1 MLQGILLI
9 HGGNA
14 METKTIGKVTATE
27 NKPTT
32 YNTIRF
38 WLAENEQIRI
48 FDVVRVRHVEDS
60 YTYAIVCDLQ
70 FITDSAG
77 HLANYVS
84 SDFGDV
90 GATPANRRLG
100 TTIAEAEVLYN
111 SKDIEMPVRDS
122 APVETADAEGVRKAL
137 GLLGFK
143 SPIPAG
149 YISMSYG
156 LEVPIEFEAKYL
168 VGPEGAHLN
177 IAGISGLATKTS
189 YAMFLMNALQQRMQ
203 DKVSMILLNVKG
215 SDLLAIDEPPKKQL
229 SAEDIAEWKRCGL
242 EPIPF
247 QNVKYLYPYSAK
259 KTQSSFSNTSLANLG
274 AAILTKQHGEDRAFN
289 YFYDVETM
297 KEKMG
302 LLLADVDD
310 PTNTLEQMCDQIR
323 GIQASS
329 WEAFRAEIERRTRPG
344 QQGGSPI
351 PAQSWRKFRRFLQT
365 RTTNPLFV
373 EPSLTNAKERRQ
385 KLVADAVRQL
395 RPGEVLVVDIEPLPD
410 YLQCLVVGDIVST
423 VRNIKLGEDDQVEPS
438 DLGKVIIFADEL
450 NKYAPKSDT
459 GGRSLTNV
467 LLEVTERGRSLGII
481 MFGAEQFR
489 SAVHDR
495 ILGNCSTNAYGRTS
509 PVEMA
514 KCPDY
519 KFFPDSH
526 KASITRLVQGS
537 LLLQHAVFKTHLIKV
552 RFPFP
557 CYYKEDVAQ

>member
-1 MLQGILLI
+1 
-9 HGGNA
+9 
-14 METKTIGKVTATE
+14 
-27 NKPTT
+27 
-32 YNTIRF
+32 
-38 WLAENEQIRI
+38 LAENEDIRI
-48 FDVVRVRHVEDS
+48 FDVVRVRHIKDS
-60 YTYAIVCDLQ
+60 YTYAIVRDLQ

-90 GATPANRRLG
+90 AATPVNKRLG

-122 APVETADAEGVRKAL
+122 ASVETADAEGVRKAL

-143 SPIPAG
+143 NPIPAG

-156 LEVPIEFEAKYL
+156 LEVPIEVEAKYL

-189 YAMFLMNALQQRMQ
+189 YAMFLLNALQQRMG
-203 DKVSMILLNVKG
+203 DKASMILLNVKG
-215 SDLLAIDEPPKKQL
+215 SDLLAIDEVPKNPL
-229 SAEDIAEWKRCGL
+229 SEAQTAEWKRCGL
-242 EPIPF
+242 EPTPF
-247 QNVKYLYPYSAK
+247 RNAKYLYPYAQK
-259 KTQSSFSNTSLANLG
+259 RAQAMFSNTSLANLRG
-274 AAILTKQHGEDRAFN
+274 DILTKQHAENRAFN

-297 KEKMG
+297 KEKMAM
-302 LLLADVDD
+302 LLADVDD
-310 PTNTLEQMCDQIR
+310 PTNTLEQMYDQIR

-329 WEAFRAEIERRTRPG
+329 WDAFRAEIERRTKPG
-344 QQGGSPI
+344 QQSGNSI
-351 PAQSWRKFRRFLQT
+351 PPQSWRKFRRFLQT
-365 RTTNPLFV
+365 RTSNPLFV
-373 EPSLTNAKERRQ
+373 ERSLTNAKERRQ
-385 KLVADAVRQL
+385 KLVADAVREL

-410 YLQCLVVGDIVST
+410 YLQCLIVGDIIST
-423 VRNIKLGEDDQVEPS
+423 IRNIKLGEDDQVEPS
-438 DLGKVIIFADEL
+438 DLGKVIVFADEL

-467 LLEVTERGRSLGII
+467 LLEVTERGRSLGVI

-519 KFFPDSH
+519 RYFPDSH
-526 KASITRLVQGS
+526 KASITRLEQGS

-557 CYYKEDVAQ
+557 CYLKEDVAQ

>member
-1 MLQGILLI
+1 
-9 HGGNA
+9 
-14 METKTIGKVTATE
+14 METKIIGKVTATE

-38 WLAENEQIRI
+38 WLAENEDIRI
-48 FDVVRVRHVEDS
+48 FDVIRVRHIKNS
-60 YTYAIVCDLQ
+60 YTYAIVRDLQ
-70 FITDSAG
+70 FITDSTG

-90 GATPANRRLG
+90 TATPVNRRLG

-111 SKDIEMPVRDS
+111 SADIEMPVRDG
-122 APVETADAEGVRKAL
+122 APVETADADGVRKAL
-137 GLLGFK
+137 GLEGFRQ
-143 SPIPAG
+143 PIPAG
-149 YISMSYG
+149 YIRMSYG
-156 LEVPIEFEAKYL
+156 VEVPIEFEANYL
-168 VGPEGAHLN
+168 LGPEGAHLN

-189 YAMFLMNALQQRMQ
+189 YAMFLLNAVQQRMGN
-203 DKVSMILLNVKG
+203 KASMILLNVKG
-215 SDLLAIDEPPKKQL
+215 NDLLAIDEPPKMPL
-229 SAEDIAEWKRCGL
+229 SATQIEEWTRCAL
-242 EPIPF
+242 KPMPF
-247 QNVKYLYPYSAK
+247 RNVKYLYPFSERRAANSY
-259 KTQSSFSNTSLANLG
+259 SNTSLQQD
-274 AAILTKQHGEDRAFN
+274 ILTKQHAEKRAFN

-297 KEKMG
+297 KEKMR

-310 PTNTLEQMCDQIR
+310 PQSTLESIFDQIKS
-323 GIQASS
+323 IQVSS
-329 WEAFRAEIERRTRPG
+329 WDAFRAEIRTRTRRG
-344 QQGGSPI
+344 QQTGSAI
-351 PAQSWRKFRRFLQT
+351 QVGSWRKFCRFVET
-365 RTTNPLFV
+365 RTSNSVFV
-373 EPSLTNAKERRQ
+373 EPSMAKAEQKRQ
-385 KLVADAVRQL
+385 KSVADAVREL
-395 RPGEVLVVDIEPLPD
+395 RPGEVLVVDIAALPD
-410 YLQCLVVGDIVST
+410 YLQCLVVGDIVGT

-438 DLGKVIIFADEL
+438 ALGRVIVFADEL

-459 GGRSLTNV
+459 SGRTLTNV
-467 LLEVTERGRSLGII
+467 LLEVTERGRYIGVI

-519 KFFPDSH
+519 RHFPDSH
-526 KASITRLVQGS
+526 QASITRLEQGS

>member
-1 MLQGILLI
+1 
-9 HGGNA
+9 
-14 METKTIGKVTATE
+14 METKIIGKVTATE

-32 YNTIRF
+32 YNSIRF
-38 WLAENEQIRI
+38 WLAENEDIRI
-48 FDVVRVRHVEDS
+48 FDVVRVRHIRNS
-60 YTYAIVCDLQ
+60 YTYAIVLDLL

-90 GATPANRRLG
+90 AAAPVNSRLG

-111 SKDIEMPVRDS
+111 SADIEMPVRDS
-122 APVETADAEGVRKAL
+122 APVETADADGVRKAL

-143 SPIPAG
+143 NPIPAG

-156 LEVPIEFEAKYL
+156 LEVPIELEAKYL

-189 YAMFLMNALQQRMQ
+189 YAMFLLNALQQRMG
-203 DKVSMILLNVKG
+203 DKVSMILLNVKA
-215 SDLLAIDEPPKKQL
+215 SDLLAIDETPERPL
-229 SAEDIAEWKRCGL
+229 SAEQIAEWKRCGL
-242 EPIPF
+242 EPTPF
-247 QNVKYLYPYSAK
+247 RHAKYLYPYALK
-259 KTQSSFSNTSLANLG
+259 RAEARFSNTSLANLRG
-274 AAILTKQHGEDRAFN
+274 DILARQHTENRAFN

-297 KEKMG
+297 KEKMA
-302 LLLADVDD
+302 LLVADVDD

-323 GIQASS
+323 GIHASS
-329 WEAFRAEIERRTRPG
+329 WDAFRTEIERRTRAG
-344 QQGGSPI
+344 QQSGSPI
-351 PAQSWRKFRRFLQT
+351 PPQSWRKFLRFLQT
-365 RTTNPLFV
+365 RTCNPVFV
-373 EPSLTNAKERRQ
+373 ERSLTRAPERRQ
-385 KLVADAVRQL
+385 KLVSDAVREL

-423 VRNIKLGEDDQVEPS
+423 IRNIKLGEDDQVEPS
-438 DLGKVIIFADEL
+438 DLGKVIVFADEL

-519 KFFPDSH
+519 RYFPDSH
-526 KASITRLVQGS
+526 KTSITRLGQGS

-557 CYYKEDVAQ
+557 CYFKEDVAQ

>member
-1 MLQGILLI
+1 MD
-9 HGGNA
+9 
-14 METKTIGKVTATE
+14 TKIIGKVTATE

-32 YNTIRF
+32 YNSIRF
-38 WLAENEQIRI
+38 WLAENEDIRI
-48 FDVVRVRHVEDS
+48 FDVVRVRHIRNS
-60 YTYAIVCDLQ
+60 YTYAIVRDLQ

-90 GATPANRRLG
+90 AATPVNSRLG

-111 SKDIEMPVRDS
+111 SADIEMPVRDS
-122 APVETADAEGVRKAL
+122 ASVETADAEGVRKAL

-143 SPIPAG
+143 NPIPAG

-156 LEVPIEFEAKYL
+156 LEVPIELEAKYL

-189 YAMFLMNALQQRMQ
+189 YAMFLLNALQQRMK

-215 SDLLAIDEPPKKQL
+215 SDLLAIDKAPERPL
-229 SAEDIAEWKRCGL
+229 SAEEIAEWKRCGL
-242 EPIPF
+242 DPTPF
-247 QNVKYLYPYSAK
+247 RNAKYLYPYAQK
-259 KTQSSFSNTSLANLG
+259 RAQTLFSNTSLANLRVD
-274 AAILTKQHGEDRAFN
+274 ILAKQHAENQAFN

-297 KEKMG
+297 KEKMA

-329 WEAFRAEIERRTRPG
+329 WEAFRAEIERRTRAG
-344 QQGGSPI
+344 QQSGSPI
-351 PAQSWRKFRRFLQT
+351 PPQSWRKFRRFLQT
-365 RTTNPLFV
+365 RTSNPLFV
-373 EPSLTNAKERRQ
+373 ERSLTNATEKRQ
-385 KLVADAVRQL
+385 KLVADAVREL

-423 VRNIKLGEDDQVEPS
+423 IRNIKLGEDDQVEPS
-438 DLGKVIIFADEL
+438 DLGKVIVFADEL
-450 NKYAPKSDT
+450 NKYAPKLDT

-519 KFFPDSH
+519 RYFPDSH
-526 KASITRLVQGS
+526 KSSITRLEQGS

-557 CYYKEDVAQ
+557 CYFKEDVAQ